1 MCDIDRLGSASWL
14 VSQVRA
20 GIGAILSNK
29 YLGSPGTSDP
39 ESKTLKNVLEF
50 WGKQITAGT
59 SPDCNPELPFRAY
72 STMALYIAAGAVA
85 RMDRSVVKLI
95 PAIHA
100 AIASPHENG
109 ELMSRSLEILVG
121 EIPFLNAENHAV
133 VKPLFKQWIYSQA
146 IQPLY
151 EKALPP
157 AKGLEASRYTIA
169 ILAAVKHCPFAVY
182 DADLTE
188 LIRLLVTTVS
198 KRTAATTPSAP
209 GVAATEA
216 LSLPQ
221 ATSALR
227 ILLDILAADSAAL
240 LPHLHTLI
248 NGAAELHVAAAS
260 TQRRDPHAA
269 TCRRLA
275 LQFLG
280 ALPGKFEER
289 HLLAYAP
296 QTQRMLAAASGD
308 PAREVRRVALLARES
323 WSKVA

>member
-1 MCDIDRLGSASWL
+1 MCDLDRLGSVTWL

-29 YLGSPGTSDP
+29 YLGGPGTSDP

-59 SPDCNPELPFRAY
+59 SPDCDPELPFKAY

-85 RMDRSVVKLI
+85 RMDRSAVKLI

-109 ELMSRSLEILVG
+109 ELMSRSLEILVA
-121 EIPFLNAENHAV
+121 EIPFLSAENHAV
-133 VKPLFKQWIYSQA
+133 VKPIFKQWIYSQA
-146 IQPLY
+146 LQPLY
-151 EKALPP
+151 AKALPP
-157 AKGLEASRYTIA
+157 AKGLEASRYTSA
-169 ILAAVKHCPFAVY
+169 ILAAVKHCPFTVY
-182 DADLTE
+182 EADLTE

-198 KRTAATTPSAP
+198 KRTVAP
-209 GVAATEA
+209 ATEA
-216 LSLPQ
+216 LSLAQ
-221 ATSALR
+221 ATAALG

-248 NGAAELHVAAAS
+248 NGAVELHAAAAS
-260 TQRRDPHAA
+260 AQRRDPHAA

-289 HLLAYAP
+289 HLLAYTP